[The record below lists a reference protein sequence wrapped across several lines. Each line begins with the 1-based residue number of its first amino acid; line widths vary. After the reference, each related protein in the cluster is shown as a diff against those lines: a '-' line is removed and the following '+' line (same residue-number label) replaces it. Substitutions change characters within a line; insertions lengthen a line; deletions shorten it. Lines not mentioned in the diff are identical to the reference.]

1 MVDQP
6 AVKHPDNQARVIMIN
21 ENIQSVRYDDPAAK
35 HNLKARNTSQKI
47 WYSVMWLAG
56 LITLVVLLLVV
67 GYVIVQ
73 GGKEINWEFLTTAP
87 RGGLSGEGGISTTLG
102 TTLYLV
108 ILTLLIAT
116 PLGVGAA
123 IYLIEYAGEQGLTS
137 PVMRTLISV
146 ANFAVETLAGIPSI
160 IYGLFGYALFISTL
174 HFGWSLLSA
183 SLAAACLVL
192 PTIIR
197 TTEEAL
203 LTVPDDYRRG
213 SLALGA
219 TKWQTL
225 YQVVL
230 PASLPGIITGIIL
243 SVGRVIS
250 ETAVFFVTLGG
261 SHRLPTSIMDGGR
274 TLALHLYYLA
284 MDTNAFDKAMA
295 TGAVLVILIIMIN
308 LIIDIIS
315 RKLTAKVRGG
325 Q

>member
-1 MVDQP
+1 MANQP
-6 AVKHPDNQARVIMIN
+6 PVKHPDNQAGVELIN
-21 ENIQSVRYDDPAAK
+21 EILQPTQHNDAATLR
-35 HNLKARNTSQKI
+35 NLKLRVANQKF
-47 WYSVMWLAG
+47 WFSVMWLAG

-73 GGKEINWEFLTTAP
+73 GGKALNWQFLSTAP
-87 RGGLSGEGGISTTLG
+87 KGGLSGEGGISTTIG
-102 TTLYLV
+102 TTVYLV
-108 ILTLLIAT
+108 GLTLLIST
-116 PLGVGAA
+116 PMGVGAA
-123 IYLIEYAGEQGLTS
+123 VYLIEYAGEQSLTS
-137 PVMRTLISV
+137 PILRVLISI

-160 IYGLFGYALFISTL
+160 IYGLFGYALFVSTL
-174 HFGWSLLSA
+174 RFGWSLLSA
-183 SLAAACLVL
+183 ALAGACLVL

-230 PASLPGIITGIIL
+230 PAAIPGIITGIIL

-284 MDTNAFDKAMA
+284 MDTNAFDKAMGTA
-295 TGAVLVILIIMIN
+295 AVLVILIVLIN
-308 LIIDIIS
+308 LVIDIIS
-315 RKLTAKVRGG
+315 RKLTAKIRGG
-325 Q
+325 

>member
-1 MVDQP
+1 MIDNNLQTMKTDQT
-6 AVKHPDNQARVIMIN
+6 ASLRKLQMRRA
-21 ENIQSVRYDDPAAK
+21 
-35 HNLKARNTSQKI
+35 SQTFWFSI
-47 WYSVMWLAG
+47 MWLAG
-56 LITLVVLLLVV
+56 LITLLVLLLVV

-73 GGKEINWEFLTTAP
+73 GGKAINWEFLTTAP
-87 RGGLSGEGGISTTLG
+87 RGGLSGEGGISTTIG
-102 TTLYLV
+102 TTVYLV
-108 ILTLLIAT
+108 LLTLLVAT

-123 IYLIEYAGEQGLTS
+123 IYLIEYAGEQSLTS
-137 PVMRTLISV
+137 PVLRILISI

-160 IYGLFGYALFISTL
+160 IFGLFGYALFVSAL
-174 HFGWSLLSA
+174 RFGWSLLSA

-203 LTVPDDYRRG
+203 LAIPDDYRRG

-225 YQVVL
+225 HKVVL
-230 PASLPGIITGIIL
+230 PAALPGIITGIIL
-243 SVGRVIS
+243 SVGRIIS

-284 MDTNAFDKAMA
+284 MDTNAFNKAMG
-295 TGAVLVILIIMIN
+295 TGAVLVILIILIN
-308 LIIDIIS
+308 LAIDIIS

-325 Q
+325 

>member
-1 MVDQP
+1 MAYQP
-6 AVKHPDNQARVIMIN
+6 PVKHPDNQAGVELIN
-21 ENIQSVRYDDPAAK
+21 EILQPTQHNDAATLR
-35 HNLKARNTSQKI
+35 NLKLRVANQKL
-47 WYSVMWLAG
+47 WFSVMWLAG

-73 GGKEINWEFLTTAP
+73 GGKALNWQFLSTAP
-87 RGGLSGEGGISTTLG
+87 KGGLSGEGGISTTIG
-102 TTLYLV
+102 TTVYLV
-108 ILTLLIAT
+108 GLTLLIST
-116 PLGVGAA
+116 PMGVGAA
-123 IYLIEYAGEQGLTS
+123 VYLIEYAGEQSLTS
-137 PVMRTLISV
+137 PILRVLISI

-160 IYGLFGYALFISTL
+160 IYGLFGYALFVSTL
-174 HFGWSLLSA
+174 RFGWSLLSA
-183 SLAAACLVL
+183 ALAGACLVL

-230 PASLPGIITGIIL
+230 PAAIPGIITGVIL

-284 MDTNAFDKAMA
+284 MDTNAFDKAMGTA
-295 TGAVLVILIIMIN
+295 AVLVILIVLIN
-308 LIIDIIS
+308 LVIDII
-315 RKLTAKVRGG
+315 
-325 Q
+325 

>member
-1 MVDQP
+1 
-6 AVKHPDNQARVIMIN
+6 
-21 ENIQSVRYDDPAAK
+21 
-35 HNLKARNTSQKI
+35 
-47 WYSVMWLAG
+47 MWLFG
-56 LITLVVLLLVV
+56 LITFLILLLVI
-67 GYVIVQ
+67 GYVLIQ
-73 GGKEINWEFLTTAP
+73 GAKVVDWQFLSTAP
-87 RGGLSGEGGISTTLG
+87 KGGLSGEGGVSTTLG

-108 ILTLLIAT
+108 LLTIVIAT
-116 PLGVGAA
+116 PLGVGGA
-123 IYLIEYAGEQGLTS
+123 IYLIEYAGEQSLKS
-137 PVMRTLISV
+137 PVLKVLIDI

-160 IYGLFGYALFISTL
+160 IFGLFGYALFVSAL
-174 HFGWSLLSA
+174 QFGWSLLSA
-183 SLAAACLVL
+183 SLAGACLVL

-225 YQVVL
+225 YRVIL

-274 TLALHLYYLA
+274 SLALHLYYLA
-284 MDTNAFDKAMA
+284 MDTRAFEKAMG
-295 TGAVLVILIIMIN
+295 TGAVLVVMIIMIN
-308 LIIDIIS
+308 LVIDFVS
-315 RKLTAKVRGG
+315 RKLTAGLRSR
-325 Q
+325 

>member
-1 MVDQP
+1 
-6 AVKHPDNQARVIMIN
+6 
-21 ENIQSVRYDDPAAK
+21 
-35 HNLKARNTSQKI
+35 
-47 WYSVMWLAG
+47 MWIAG
-56 LITLVVLLLVV
+56 FATLVVLLLVV

-73 GGKEINWEFLTTAP
+73 GGKVINWEFLTTPP
-87 RGGLSGEGGISTTLG
+87 RGGLSGDGGISTTLG
-102 TTLYLV
+102 TTVYLV
-108 ILTLLIAT
+108 GLTLLIAT
-116 PLGVGAA
+116 PLGIGAA

-137 PVMRTLISV
+137 PVMRVVISIT
-146 ANFAVETLAGIPSI
+146 NFAVETLAGIPSI
-160 IYGLFGYALFISTL
+160 IFGLFGYALFVSTL
-174 HFGWSLLSA
+174 QFGWSLLSA
-183 SLAAACLVL
+183 SLAGACLVL

-225 YQVVL
+225 HKVVL
-230 PASLPGIITGIIL
+230 PAALPGIITGIVL
-243 SVGRVIS
+243 SVGRIIS

-284 MDTNAFDKAMA
+284 MDTNAFDKAMGTA
-295 TGAVLVILIIMIN
+295 AVLVTLIVLIN
-308 LIIDIIS
+308 LVIDIIS

-325 Q
+325 

>member
-6 AVKHPDNQARVIMIN
+6 PVKHPNNQARVEMIS
-21 ENIQSVRYDDPAAK
+21 ENLQPLHHTDPATLR
-35 HNLKARNTSQKI
+35 NLKLRVANQKFWFSI
-47 WYSVMWLAG
+47 MWLAG
-56 LITLVVLLLVV
+56 MVTLVVLLLVV

-73 GGKEINWEFLTTAP
+73 GGKAINWEFLTTAP
-87 RGGLSGEGGISTTLG
+87 KGGLSGEGGISTTIG
-102 TTLYLV
+102 TTVYLV
-108 ILTLLIAT
+108 LLTLLFAT

-123 IYLIEYAGEQGLTS
+123 IYLIEYAGEQSLTS
-137 PVMRTLISV
+137 PILRVLISI
-146 ANFAVETLAGIPSI
+146 ANFSVETLAGIPSI
-160 IYGLFGYALFISTL
+160 IFGLFGYALFVATL
-174 HFGWSLLSA
+174 QFGWSLLSA

-225 YQVVL
+225 YLVVL
-230 PASLPGIITGIIL
+230 PASIPGIITGIIL
-243 SVGRVIS
+243 SVGRIIS

-261 SHRLPTSIMDGGR
+261 SHRMPTSIMDSGR

-284 MDTNAFDKAMA
+284 MDTNAFDKAMGTA
-295 TGAVLVILIIMIN
+295 AVLVILIVLIN
-308 LIIDIIS
+308 LVIDIIS

-325 Q
+325 K

>member
-1 MVDQP
+1 MIEETRNPDVLSGRL
-6 AVKHPDNQARVIMIN
+6 VKA
-21 ENIQSVRYDDPAAK
+21 S
-35 HNLKARNTSQKI
+35 NLKTRNTSQKI
-47 WYSVMWLAG
+47 WFGVMWLFG
-56 LITLVVLLLVV
+56 LITFLILLLVI
-67 GYVIVQ
+67 GYVLIQ
-73 GGKEINWEFLTTAP
+73 GAKVVDWQFLSTAP
-87 RGGLSGEGGISTTLG
+87 KGGLSGEGGVSTTLG

-108 ILTLLIAT
+108 LLTIVIAT
-116 PLGVGAA
+116 PLGVGGA
-123 IYLIEYAGEQGLTS
+123 IYLIEYAGEQSLKS
-137 PVMRTLISV
+137 PVLKVLIDI

-160 IYGLFGYALFISTL
+160 IFGLFGYALFVSAL
-174 HFGWSLLSA
+174 QFGWSLLSA
-183 SLAAACLVL
+183 SLAGACLVL

-225 YQVVL
+225 YRVIL

-274 TLALHLYYLA
+274 SLALHLYYLA
-284 MDTNAFDKAMA
+284 MDTRAFEKAMG
-295 TGAVLVILIIMIN
+295 TGAVLVVMIIMIN
-308 LIIDIIS
+308 LVIDFVS
-315 RKLTAKVRGG
+315 RKLTAGLRSR
-325 Q
+325 

>member
-1 MVDQP
+1 MAYQP
-6 AVKHPDNQARVIMIN
+6 PVKHPDNQAGVELIN
-21 ENIQSVRYDDPAAK
+21 EILQPTQHNDAATLR
-35 HNLKARNTSQKI
+35 NLKLRVANQKL
-47 WYSVMWLAG
+47 WFSVMWLAG

-73 GGKEINWEFLTTAP
+73 GGKALNWQFLSTAP
-87 RGGLSGEGGISTTLG
+87 KGGLSGEGGISTTIG
-102 TTLYLV
+102 TTVYLV
-108 ILTLLIAT
+108 GLTLLIST
-116 PLGVGAA
+116 PMGVGAA
-123 IYLIEYAGEQGLTS
+123 VYLIEYAGEQSLTS
-137 PVMRTLISV
+137 PILRVLISI

-160 IYGLFGYALFISTL
+160 IYGLFGYALFVSTL
-174 HFGWSLLSA
+174 RFGWSLLSA
-183 SLAAACLVL
+183 ALAGACLVL

-230 PASLPGIITGIIL
+230 PAAIPGIITGVIL

-284 MDTNAFDKAMA
+284 MD
-295 TGAVLVILIIMIN
+295 
-308 LIIDIIS
+308 
-315 RKLTAKVRGG
+315 
-325 Q
+325 

>member
-1 MVDQP
+1 MV
-6 AVKHPDNQARVIMIN
+6 N
-21 ENIQSVRYDDPAAK
+21 EKQHLPQSKDSAILS
-35 HNLKARNTSQKI
+35 NLKYRSASQNFWFSI
-47 WYSVMWLAG
+47 MWLAG
-56 LITLVVLLLVV
+56 LVTLIVLLLVI

-73 GGKEINWEFLTTAP
+73 GGRTLNWEFLATAP
-87 RGGLSGEGGISTTLG
+87 QGGLSGEGGISTTLG
-102 TTLYLV
+102 TTVYLV
-108 ILTLLIAT
+108 LLTLLIAT

-137 PVMRTLISV
+137 PVMRVLISI

-160 IYGLFGYALFISTL
+160 IYGLFGYALFVSTL
-174 HFGWSLLSA
+174 RFGWSLLSA
-183 SLAAACLVL
+183 SLAGACLVL

-230 PASLPGIITGIIL
+230 PAAIPGIITGIIL

-284 MDTNAFDKAMA
+284 MDTNAFDKAMGTA
-295 TGAVLVILIIMIN
+295 AVLVILIVLIN
-308 LIIDIIS
+308 LVIDIIS

-325 Q
+325 

>member
-1 MVDQP
+1 
-6 AVKHPDNQARVIMIN
+6 MI
-21 ENIQSVRYDDPAAK
+21 EETKMTTLMSEEATQRD
-35 HNLKARNTSQKI
+35 LKMRKNSQKFWFAATWI
-47 WYSVMWLAG
+47 FGA
-56 LITLVVLLLVV
+56 ITLAILVLVT
-67 GYVIVQ
+67 GYVIIQ
-73 GGKEINWEFLTTAP
+73 GGKVINWEFLSTAP
-87 RGGLSGEGGISTTLG
+87 KGGLSGEGGISTTLG

-108 ILTLLIAT
+108 LLTIGIST

-123 IYLIEYAGEQGLTS
+123 IYLIEYAGEQSLTS
-137 PVMRTLISV
+137 PVLRALISI

-160 IYGLFGYALFISTL
+160 IYGLFGYALFVSAMR
-174 HFGWSLLSA
+174 FGWSLLSA
-183 SLAAACLVL
+183 SLAGACLVL

-203 LTVPDDYRRG
+203 LAVPDDYRRG

-225 YQVVL
+225 YKVVL
-230 PASLPGIITGIIL
+230 PASLPGIITGVIL

-284 MDTNAFDKAMA
+284 MDTRAFDKAMG
-295 TGAVLVILIIMIN
+295 TGAVLVVMIILIN
-308 LIIDIIS
+308 LIIDFVS
-315 RKLTAKVRGG
+315 RKLTAGLKGR
-325 Q
+325 

>member
-1 MVDQP
+1 V
-6 AVKHPDNQARVIMIN
+6 
-21 ENIQSVRYDDPAAK
+21 
-35 HNLKARNTSQKI
+35 
-47 WYSVMWLAG
+47 
-56 LITLVVLLLVV
+56 
-67 GYVIVQ
+67 
-73 GGKEINWEFLTTAP
+73 
-87 RGGLSGEGGISTTLG
+87 
-102 TTLYLV
+102 YLV
-108 ILTLLIAT
+108 LLTLLIAT

-137 PVMRTLISV
+137 PVMRVLISI

-160 IYGLFGYALFISTL
+160 IYGLFGYALFVSTL
-174 HFGWSLLSA
+174 RFGWSLLSA
-183 SLAAACLVL
+183 SLAGACLVL

-230 PASLPGIITGIIL
+230 PAAIPGIITGIIL

-284 MDTNAFDKAMA
+284 MDTNAFDKAMGTA
-295 TGAVLVILIIMIN
+295 AVLVTLIVLIN
-308 LIIDIIS
+308 LVIDIIS

-325 Q
+325 

>member
-1 MVDQP
+1 MKTDQTVSLRKLQMRR
-6 AVKHPDNQARVIMIN
+6 ASQAFWFSI
-21 ENIQSVRYDDPAAK
+21 
-35 HNLKARNTSQKI
+35 
-47 WYSVMWLAG
+47 MWLAG
-56 LITLVVLLLVV
+56 LITLLVLLLVV

-73 GGKEINWEFLTTAP
+73 GGKAINWEFLTTAP
-87 RGGLSGEGGISTTLG
+87 RGGLSGEGGISTTIG
-102 TTLYLV
+102 TTVYLV
-108 ILTLLIAT
+108 LLTLLVAT

-123 IYLIEYAGEQGLTS
+123 IYLIEYAGEQSLTS
-137 PVMRTLISV
+137 PVLRILISI

-160 IYGLFGYALFISTL
+160 IFGLFGYALFVSTL
-174 HFGWSLLSA
+174 RFGWSLLSA

-203 LTVPDDYRRG
+203 LAIPDDYRRG

-225 YQVVL
+225 HKVVL
-230 PASLPGIITGIIL
+230 PAALPGIITGIIL
-243 SVGRVIS
+243 SVGRIIS

-261 SHRLPTSIMDGGR
+261 SHRLPASIMDGGR

-284 MDTNAFDKAMA
+284 MDTNAFNKAMG
-295 TGAVLVILIIMIN
+295 TGAVLVILIILIN
-308 LIIDIIS
+308 LAIDIIS

-325 Q
+325 

>member
-1 MVDQP
+1 MAYQP
-6 AVKHPDNQARVIMIN
+6 PVKHPDNQAGVELIN
-21 ENIQSVRYDDPAAK
+21 EILQPTQHNDAATLR
-35 HNLKARNTSQKI
+35 NLKLRVANQKL
-47 WYSVMWLAG
+47 WFSVMWLAG

-73 GGKEINWEFLTTAP
+73 GGKALNWQFLSTAP
-87 RGGLSGEGGISTTLG
+87 KGGLSGEGGISTTIG
-102 TTLYLV
+102 TTVYLV
-108 ILTLLIAT
+108 GLTLLIST
-116 PLGVGAA
+116 PMGVGAA
-123 IYLIEYAGEQGLTS
+123 VYLIEYAGEQSLTS
-137 PVMRTLISV
+137 PILRVLISI

-160 IYGLFGYALFISTL
+160 IYGLFGYALFVSTL
-174 HFGWSLLSA
+174 RFGWSLLSA
-183 SLAAACLVL
+183 ALAGACLVL

-230 PASLPGIITGIIL
+230 PAAIPGIITGIIL

-284 MDTNAFDKAMA
+284 MDTNAFDKAMGTA
-295 TGAVLVILIIMIN
+295 AVLVILIVLIN
-308 LIIDIIS
+308 LVIDIIS
-315 RKLTAKVRGG
+315 RKLTAKIRGG
-325 Q
+325 